1 MSYMK
6 TQIVV
11 KRYAQGLVGSI
22 KDDREFSRILKELEY
37 FNELVTCR
45 NDLRDALL
53 KPFIPPSKAKKITEE
68 LLKKLKAGQKT
79 IRFLLLLI
87 ENERFALLDEILTI
101 LPEAWN
107 EKRGILT
114 LEVST
119 VIPLNKNQE
128 KRLKAKLEKI
138 ENKPVSLKYKID
150 KNLMGGLS
158 IRKENTFL
166 DISVKGDL
174 MELGEKIKEG

>member
-1 MSYMK
+1 MK

-53 KPFIPPSKAKKITEE
+53 KPFIPPSKAKKITE
-68 LLKKLKAGQKT
+68 AGQKT